1 MKIIA
6 HSKVKFLLGASA
18 FAGALA
24 FGTGSVSAD
33 TYTVKSGD
41 TLNKIAQSHNTTIEE
56 IANQN
61 SIQNVN
67 LIYVD
72 EVFNIN
78 VALPSTEE
86 KVTEPVAEQSA
97 TQVVAQPAAQE
108 TTKVETPSVST
119 GDSSDAKNWIAGK
132 ESGGSYTVVNPTS
145 GTYGKYQ
152 LQSYNLKYGTS
163 PEGQEKA
170 ADEYVANRY
179 GSWDN
184 AKAFW
189 LNHNWY

>member
-1 MKIIA
+1 M
-6 HSKVKFLLGASA
+6 GASA

-41 TLNKIAQSHNTTIEE
+41 TLNKIAQQHETTVEE

-61 SIQNVN
+61 NISNVN
-67 LIYVD
+67 LIYVG
-72 EVFNIN
+72 EVFSIN

-86 KVTEPVAEQSA
+86 KVTEPAVEQST
-97 TQVVAQPAAQE
+97 TQVATPATQE
-108 TTKVETPSVST
+108 TTAVESST
-119 GDSSDAKNWIAGK
+119 NDSSDAKSWIANK
-132 ESGGSYTVVNPTS
+132 ESGGSYTVVNPAS

-179 GSWDN
+179 GSWEN
-184 AKAFW
+184 AKTFW